1 MVSFFGSSITIF
13 NYLQI
18 RKQSGVSDF
27 QYTDSETGTEAIQG
41 LSRQDEIHET
51 MYHEAPGRLVPIA
64 TLDTLPSL
72 KESKTLVNNRI
83 FQKNFS
89 LLCFIVPRNNR
100 TKIKCKLLFLLLI
113 FISLMFYQM

>member
-13 NYLQI
+13 NYPQI

-27 QYTDSETGTEAIQG
+27 QYTDFETGTDAIQG
-41 LSRQDEIHET
+41 HSKQDEIHET
-51 MYHEAPGRLVPIA
+51 MYHEAPGELVPIA

-83 FQKNFS
+83 FQK
-89 LLCFIVPRNNR
+89 
-100 TKIKCKLLFLLLI
+100 
-113 FISLMFYQM
+113 MFRYYVLSYHEIIEQRSNVNYYFYF

>member
-83 FQKNFS
+83 FQKNFRYYV
-89 LLCFIVPRNNR
+89 LLYHEIIERRSNVNYY
-100 TKIKCKLLFLLLI
+100 
-113 FISLMFYQM
+113 FYF